1 MILSITFWG
10 LPTYCDLTRQSV
22 CFIRRKWELSLMLIM
37 ASQLYSGAS
46 YWPTLLLH
54 RQRKY
59 TLITSVR
66 EGSRHRQRQTD
77 RDRHRQRKYRLI
89 SSMREGSRNLTWI
102 GWLPIHLV
110 LCGFGRQ
117 WWWVVFVRLVKTSHS
132 CFVAKSAV
140 SRFTR
145 FLVSNFEP
153 EMSAGVKNMTN
164 IRYANVA

>member
-77 RDRHRQRKYRLI
+77 RQTETDRQTDRDRHRQRKYKLI
-89 SSMREGSRNLTWI
+89 SSVREGSRNLTWI
-102 GWLPIHLV
+102 GWLPTHLV
-110 LCGFGRQ
+110 LCRFERQ
-117 WWWVVFVRLVKTSHS
+117 WWWVVFVRLVKTSHPRQ
-132 CFVAKSAV
+132 FGTHWVGTMYTLQLV
-140 SRFTR
+140 QMMFT
-145 FLVSNFEP
+145 
-153 EMSAGVKNMTN
+153 K
-164 IRYANVA
+164 I